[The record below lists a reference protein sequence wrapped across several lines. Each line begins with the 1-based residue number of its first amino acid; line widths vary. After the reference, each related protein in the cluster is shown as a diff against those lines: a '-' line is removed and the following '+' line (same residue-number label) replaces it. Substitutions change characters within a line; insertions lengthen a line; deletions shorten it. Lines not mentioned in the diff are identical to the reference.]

1 MLLNRNPRVL
11 NVLFAYLSLFFLGL
25 ADNLRGPL
33 YPEMV
38 RELGLSHSQ
47 GGWFFSIS
55 SIMCLAGGAVVA
67 LILKRFRYLKSY
79 QISVG
84 VMMFSQVLFVLADRF
99 WVYLLASLCLGFSI
113 GLISVI
119 QNVLVLTAAT
129 AHNSG
134 RLQSGLHANY
144 AGASLLAPL
153 VVAVLASYG
162 LPIKVS
168 FGLAALIGCLLLLG
182 TLAVPHF
189 LESAPRT
196 KTEKARDPLPI
207 FQVGV
212 FVWILASYVL
222 AEIVI
227 STRLPQFLREQMGQ
241 SLLDSSLGAS
251 LFFVGLFVGR
261 LLFAFVQLPF
271 SFRTQMLA
279 SLMSFS
285 GFVLLGVY
293 FHPLFFVL
301 TGFAMGPFYPLSMA
315 LLNESFPRHLEA
327 VSTACAVGSGLFAA
341 GMHLLAGVVS
351 DHFGIVGTMLL
362 VPLFGF
368 MSFVPLFFYF
378 RLVPRMNAKNQV
390 AR

>member
-1 MLLNRNPRVL
+1 MLLNRNPKVL
-11 NVLFAYLSLFFLGL
+11 NILFAYLSLFFLGL

-55 SIMCLAGGAVVA
+55 SLMCLVGGALVA
-67 LILKRFRYLKSY
+67 LVLKRFRYLKSY

-84 VMMFSQVLFVLADRF
+84 LMMFSQVLFVLADRF

-119 QNVLVLTAAT
+119 QNVLVLTAADSK
-129 AHNSG
+129 NSG

-153 VVAVLASYG
+153 LVAVLAGYG
-162 LPIKVS
+162 FSIKVS
-168 FGLAALIGCLLLLG
+168 FGLSALVGALLLIGTLG
-182 TLAVPHF
+182 VPQF

-196 KTEKARDPLPI
+196 KSEKVTDPLPL
-207 FQVGV
+207 FKVGI

-241 SLLDSSLGAS
+241 SLQDSSLGAS

-271 SFRTQMLA
+271 SFRFQMLA
-279 SLMSFS
+279 SLVFFS
-285 GFVLLGVY
+285 GFVGLGV
-293 FHPLFFVL
+293 FVHPVFFVL

-351 DHFGIVGTMLL
+351 DHFGIAGTMLL
-362 VPLFGF
+362 VPIFGA
-368 MSFVPLFFYF
+368 MSFIPLLFYG
-378 RLVPRMNAKNQV
+378 RLVPHLPFKSGV
-390 AR
+390 VG